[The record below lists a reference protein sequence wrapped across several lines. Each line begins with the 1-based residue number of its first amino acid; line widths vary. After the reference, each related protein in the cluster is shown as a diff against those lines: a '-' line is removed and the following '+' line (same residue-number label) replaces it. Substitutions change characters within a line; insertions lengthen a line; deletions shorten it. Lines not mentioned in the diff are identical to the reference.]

1 MASRG
6 FLGFWNGCAEMVWL
20 LVKIEVFAKI
30 GVFRKTCKF
39 PSARLRLL
47 KVIAQKNNSRKSDF
61 GDLIVIKGELKSCFS
76 GP

>member
-1 MASRG
+1 VASRG
-6 FLGFWNGCAEMVWL
+6 FLAFWNGCAEMVWL

-61 GDLIVIKGELKSCFS
+61 GDWIVIK
-76 GP
+76 